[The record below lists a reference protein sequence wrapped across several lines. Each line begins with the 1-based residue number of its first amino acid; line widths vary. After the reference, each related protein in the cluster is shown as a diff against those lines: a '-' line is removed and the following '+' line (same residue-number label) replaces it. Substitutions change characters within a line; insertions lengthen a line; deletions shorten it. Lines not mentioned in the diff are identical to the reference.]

1 MKTPV
6 ENFLNSIYAVTIPM
20 LLLIVSFSIKLS
32 ALFYTAFQIPVPEFK
47 LVASILLGITGSL
60 CLLIISVNAKLF
72 ETNAFP
78 IVFAVF
84 SGVILLFAFK
94 VIHEDVLSWPE
105 YAKRSFL
112 SVFLATIEYMFSKMF
127 VRKYEEHNQNVNRK
141 VELAALKEK
150 FAKVQK
156 ELTRTANELTR
167 TKEEL
172 KKVHT
177 EFPCKHN
184 CGAVL
189 SSIGNKKKHEA
200 SCPKNPRNKK
210 PNQIELTNS

>member
-20 LLLIVSFSIKLS
+20 LLLVIAFSIKLS
-32 ALFYTAFQIPVPEFK
+32 ALFYTVFEIPVPE
-47 LVASILLGITGSL
+47 LRLAASILLGITVSL
-60 CLLIISVNAKLF
+60 TLLSVSVNAKLF

-78 IVFAVF
+78 IVFAVC
-84 SGVILLFAFK
+84 SGVMLLFVFK
-94 VIHEDVLSWPE
+94 VIHEDLLSWSE

-112 SVFLATIEYMFSKMF
+112 SALLATVEYVFSKMF
-127 VRKYEEHNQNVNRK
+127 VEKYKEHDENANRT
-141 VELAALKEK
+141 VELKQLKEE
-150 FAKVQK
+150 FDKVQS
-156 ELTRTANELTR
+156 ELLRITSELTR